1 MSHFSLTDVW
11 PPTQKSRSTF
21 QYISYRRIGAFTASL
36 DYVLI
41 ALSSLIT
48 GVAYNFILFE
58 SVGDIQASLATGICC
73 GLIFVLLS
81 GSIGLYRPHSL
92 LSARI
97 QMGRVCIAWGAALLF
112 ITSIFFLLKIGAS
125 FSRGATLGLGCLGF
139 VLIMASRAIIGGRL
153 RRALAD
159 GSLAGP
165 RGVVIGDAE
174 ELAAKSSLDLLRTYG
189 TREIARFE
197 LATASPDSDFA
208 IVDSVISAARSMR
221 AEQVLLALRWGDVSR
236 KEHICERL
244 RLLPLPVLLLPDK
257 FVSSITQGSGQLSF
271 DGAIEVQRAPLTRLD
286 LLLKRVIDVVLAGMC
301 LLVLSPLLFMTSVA
315 IKLGSAGPILFRQR
329 RRGFNGVEFAI
340 YKFRTM
346 TVLEDGE
353 NIRQAERN
361 DDRCTWLGRLLR
373 ASSIDELPQ
382 LFNVL
387 SGEMSLIGPRPHA
400 VAHDVQYG
408 TLIDNYALRHHVK
421 PGITGWAQ
429 IHGYRGATADAAQ
442 MDKRI
447 QLDLWYIDNWSLWLD
462 LTIMLRTC
470 IELLRPRNAY

>member
-1 MSHFSLTDVW
+1 M
-11 PPTQKSRSTF
+11 
-21 QYISYRRIGAFTASL
+21 
-36 DYVLI
+36 LI
-41 ALSSLIT
+41 AISSVIT
-48 GVAYNFILFE
+48 GIAYNFILFD
-58 SVGDIQASLATGICC
+58 SSGDLEASFAIGICC
-73 GLIFVLLS
+73 GLIFVFLS
-81 GSIGLYRPHSL
+81 GSLGLYRPHSL
-92 LSARI
+92 LSARVQI
-97 QMGRVCIAWGAALLF
+97 GRVCIAWGAALLF

-125 FSRGATLGLGCLGF
+125 FSRGATLGFGCLGF
-139 VLIMASRAIIGGRL
+139 VLIMTSRAITAVRL

-165 RGVVIGDAE
+165 RAVVIGDAE
-174 ELAAKSSLDLLRTYG
+174 ELAAKPPLDLLRTYG
-189 TREIARFE
+189 TRELARFE
-197 LATASPDSDFA
+197 LATTSPDLRTHLGNDLA
-208 IVDSVISAARSMR
+208 IVDTVIDAARSMQ
-221 AEQVLLALRWGDVSR
+221 AEQVLLALRWGDTSR
-236 KEHICERL
+236 KEYICERL

-257 FVSSITQGSGQLSF
+257 FLSSITQGSGQLTF
-271 DGAIEVQRAPLTRLD
+271 DGAIEVQRAPLTRQD
-286 LLLKRVIDVVLAGMC
+286 MILKRVIDVVLAGAC
-301 LLVLSPLLFMTSVA
+301 LLVLSPLLLMTGMA
-315 IKLGSAGPILFRQR
+315 IKLDSTGPILFRQR

-346 TVLEDGE
+346 TVLEDGGE
-353 NIRQAERN
+353 IRQAERN

-400 VAHDVQYG
+400 VAHDEQYG

-429 IHGYRGATADAAQ
+429 IYGYRGATTDPAL

-462 LTIMLRTC
+462 PDYHGAHL
-470 IELLRPRNAY
+470 Y